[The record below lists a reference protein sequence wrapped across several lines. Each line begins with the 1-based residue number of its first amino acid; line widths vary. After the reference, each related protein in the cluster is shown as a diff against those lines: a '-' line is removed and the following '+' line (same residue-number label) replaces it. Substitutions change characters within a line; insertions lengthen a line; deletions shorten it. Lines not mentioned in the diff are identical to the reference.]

1 MSAGR
6 AVPRVLSIAGTDPT
20 GGAGIQADL
29 KSIAANGGY
38 GMAVVTALVAQN
50 TRGVRSVHV
59 PPVAFLAEQLDAVS
73 DDVRIDAVKIGM
85 LATAEVI
92 EAVAAW
98 LGRIRPPIVVL
109 DPVMVATSGDRLLDA
124 DAEDALRRLLPHVDL
139 VTPNIP
145 ELAILAGATEA
156 SAWTDVLAQAS
167 AVAPAH
173 GVRVLA
179 KGGHLSGE
187 RLPDA
192 LVEMIDGRVA
202 VTEFAGTRIRTRNTH
217 GTGCSLSSAVATRA
231 AATGEWA
238 QATAES
244 KRWLAESIRHG
255 AELEVGSGNGPIS
268 HFAGLWERGGLE
280 TRPTVREIEAGWWED
295 IAGIRAEIDDLP
307 FVRGLGDG
315 TLDRAEFLAYLAQD
329 ALYLRDYARVLAD
342 AARLAPDSAER
353 AFWAG
358 SAQGAIEGEL
368 QLHERWLATE
378 PARLA
383 QPDSVTTAYL
393 DHLLAASARGD
404 YRVLIAALLPC
415 FWIYQDVGERL
426 HARSHER
433 HPYRSWLDTYADPH
447 FADSTRRAID
457 FVAGAAA
464 AADASTRAAMRE
476 AFRRSSGHELAFFG
490 ARRESGSAS

>member
-1 MSAGR
+1 MGRGMSAGR

-50 TRGVRSVHV
+50 THGVRSVHV
-59 PPVAFLAEQLDAVS
+59 PPVPFLAEQLDAVS

-92 EAVAAW
+92 ETVAAW
-98 LGRIRPPIVVL
+98 LGRIRPSFVVL

-145 ELAILAGATEA
+145 ELAILASAPAAT
-156 SAWTDVLAQAS
+156 AWTDVLAQAS
-167 AVAPAH
+167 VVAREH

-192 LVEMIDGRVA
+192 LVELVDDQVS

-238 QATAES
+238 RATAES
-244 KRWLAESIRHG
+244 KRWLTESIRHG

-268 HFAGLWERGGLE
+268 HFAGLWERGGLD
-280 TRPTVREIEAGWWED
+280 TRPTAHEVEAGWWED

-315 TLDRAEFLAYLAQD
+315 TLERTAFLGYLAQD

-358 SAQGAIEGEL
+358 SAQNAIIGEL
-368 QLHERWLATE
+368 QLHDHWLAGE
-378 PARLA
+378 SGLGEH
-383 QPDSVTTAYL
+383 PDAVTTAYL
-393 DHLLAASARGD
+393 DHLLAAAARGD

-415 FWIYQDVGERL
+415 YWIYQDVGERL
-426 HARSHER
+426 HVRSHQG
-433 HPYRSWLDTYADPH
+433 HTYRSWLDTYADPV
-447 FADSTRRAID
+447 FAQSTRRAID
-457 FVAGAAA
+457 IVAGAAA
-464 AADASTRAAMRE
+464 TADAATRAAMRD
-476 AFRRSSGHELAFFG
+476 AFVVSSRHELAFF
-490 ARRESGSAS
+490 AAER

>member
-1 MSAGR
+1 MSAAR

-50 TRGVRSVHV
+50 THGVRSVHV

-85 LATAEVI
+85 LATVEVI
-92 EAVAAW
+92 ETVAAW
-98 LGRIRPPIVVL
+98 LGRTRPPVVVL

-145 ELAILAGATEA
+145 ELAILAGAPEA

-167 AVAPAH
+167 AVARAH

-244 KRWLAESIRHG
+244 KKWLAESIRHG

-268 HFAGLWERGGLE
+268 HFAGLWERGGLD
-280 TRPTVREIEAGWWED
+280 TRPTAHEVETGWWED

-315 TLDRAEFLAYLAQD
+315 TLERSAFLGYLAQD
-329 ALYLRDYARVLAD
+329 ALYLGEYARVLAD

-358 SAQGAIEGEL
+358 SAQNAILGEL
-368 QLHERWLATE
+368 QLHERWLAGE
-378 PARLA
+378 SALGSH
-383 QPDSVTTAYL
+383 PDAVTTAYL

-415 FWIYQDVGERL
+415 YWIYQDVGERL
-426 HARSHER
+426 QARSHQG
-433 HPYRSWLDTYADPH
+433 HAYRSWLETYADPV
-447 FADSTRRAID
+447 FAQSTRRAID
-457 FVAGAAA
+457 IVARSAAT
-464 AADASTRAAMRE
+464 ADAATRAAMHD
-476 AFRRSSGHELAFFG
+476 AFLVSSRHERAFF
-490 ARRESGSAS
+490 AASR